1 MSCGSFHDQIFQEIR
16 LIPANIYFFKL
27 YNRNTKNVIQFVDT
41 RQIKNKDKNNNNK
54 LANRP

>member
-1 MSCGSFHDQIFQEIR
+1 MFQEIR